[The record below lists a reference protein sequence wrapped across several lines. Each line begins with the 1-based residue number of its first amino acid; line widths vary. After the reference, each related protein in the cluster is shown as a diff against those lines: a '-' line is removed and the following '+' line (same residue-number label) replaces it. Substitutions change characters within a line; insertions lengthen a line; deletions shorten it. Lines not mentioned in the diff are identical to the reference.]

1 MGGGV
6 VLASITGN
14 NNLSLQNWTADS
26 TIPTSIIFSG
36 NNTRYEGTLYLHPA
50 INTIIFDKQESI
62 INNINFPKPN
72 DESRREVHLTF
83 KDSTNDIRTLTIGD
97 NLTCNIQGNINLNT
111 LNLKNT
117 NALKLLNSSNI
128 NLGNIPEGAVDINIS
143 SEKYKVRTIRID
155 TIVA

>member
-1 MGGGV
+1 M
-6 VLASITGN
+6 
-14 NNLSLQNWTADS
+14 
-26 TIPTSIIFSG
+26 
-36 NNTRYEGTLYLHPA
+36 YLHPS
-50 INTIIFDKQESI
+50 INTITFANKASI
-62 INNINFPKPN
+62 IKNINFPKPN